1 MLHRNPNK
9 RPTFDQLM
17 KEPFFADIDWDKL
30 LKREIDP
37 PSVLSMG
44 RKSSDFGESGYEEDE
59 ETMLF

>member
-1 MLHRNPNK
+1 
-9 RPTFDQLM
+9 M